1 MTNST
6 RMKRDEINLLW
17 RKYSSE
23 TCS

>member
-6 RMKRDEINLLW
+6 RMKRVEINLLW